1 MPYKGR
7 GFRLLA
13 RFFLWAVGL
22 GLLGHVLWANRLSAR
37 QVLAHRP
44 DGRYL
49 ALAFALGLAALVSTF
64 VRWWLLVRVQ
74 GLSFRFKDAIRVG
87 FVGNAVDLIV
97 PGQVGGDMVKA
108 AFLYRTQE
116 RRTRAVA
123 SILIDRGVGILGLF
137 VLAGVMGAV
146 NWPVSGA
153 DVRRLIV
160 VVWGAVL
167 AGTVGLVAALTP
179 ALIRPFDR
187 LARHHGRIR
196 SLIAE
201 LHAVSQTY
209 RDHKAGVLLG
219 LAMSTSSH
227 ALLRA
232 VVLGR
237 ERRARPHPPSLRS
250 NSSWCLV
257 LFTTVIPLPFG
268 AWAERAGKRQPF
280 SADRSP
286 HGCSRDARFSPCR
299 PGRRLCEHH
308 GLHGKWPGNSPA
320 RAGDASWEILVNE
333 AFAIRLR
340 SNRGQRSFLRGG
352 FQRLDHGFDHGVGD
366 PRIDADPKG
375 LVHDE
380 IGVVEVADPAM
391 RNPGIG
397 GLPQQV
403 AAEDQTR
410 GDLCAGSGDR
420 TSSLRPKGA
429 PVERRSG
436 TRTSLGRSRAS
447 PRAGS
452 SNSSSGFSPA

>member
-1 MPYKGR
+1 MPSKR
-7 GFRLLA
+7 PGFRLLA

-44 DGRYL
+44 EGRYL
-49 ALAFALGLAALVSTF
+49 ALAFALCLAALVSTF

-74 GLSFRFKDAIRVG
+74 GLSLRFRDAIRVG

-97 PGQVGGDMVKA
+97 PGQVGGDVVKA
-108 AFLYRTQE
+108 AFLCRTQE

-146 NWPVSGA
+146 NWPASGA

-187 LARHHGRIR
+187 LARHHGRVR

-227 ALLRA
+227 ALYALSFSA
-232 VVLGR
+232 VSAALV
-237 ERRARPHPPSLRS
+237 AHPPSFAQHLQMVP
-250 NSSWCLV
+250 LV

-268 AWAERAGKRQPF
+268 ALGLSEQVSDSLFRLIGHPMGALVMLAFRLVGLAV
-280 SADRSP
+280 
-286 HGCSRDARFSPCR
+286 GCVSITVYVAS
-299 PGRRLCEHH
+299 GREI
-308 GLHGKWPGNSPA
+308 PQSA
-320 RAGDASWEILVNE
+320 RAGRI
-333 AFAIRLR
+333 
-340 SNRGQRSFLRGG
+340 
-352 FQRLDHGFDHGVGD
+352 VGD
-366 PRIDADPKG
+366 S
-375 LVHDE
+375 
-380 IGVVEVADPAM
+380 
-391 RNPGIG
+391 
-397 GLPQQV
+397 PQ
-403 AAEDQTR
+403 
-410 GDLCAGSGDR
+410 
-420 TSSLRPKGA
+420 
-429 PVERRSG
+429 
-436 TRTSLGRSRAS
+436 
-447 PRAGS
+447 
-452 SNSSSGFSPA
+452 